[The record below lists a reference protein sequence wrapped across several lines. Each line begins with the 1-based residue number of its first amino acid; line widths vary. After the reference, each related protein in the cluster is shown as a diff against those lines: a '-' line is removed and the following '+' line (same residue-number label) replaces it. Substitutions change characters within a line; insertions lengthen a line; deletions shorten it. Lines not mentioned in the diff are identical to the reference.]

1 MAAFSISQHP
11 SLIPLESLQS
21 RRNSTEMLG
30 FLGSKLVGSHRR
42 SEEGWGHPGTCQD
55 YRGFTILQAAEGGPS
70 ATDTPK
76 TEGRACFR
84 CNCTTSR
91 RICRAALVGHRP
103 WASGDG
109 DWRWPP
115 FREGLPLLLMRGDM
129 AGVGIRCATALALL
143 QLHTFL
149 GRSFLRGAPRRG
161 PRVRDVH
168 DIRGGLA
175 GGWLANAR
183 AQSGLVL
190 RPRALWATDFSG
202 CRQSHSMGPSID
214 RRRLAHQGHD
224 SGYADGFSC
233 PLGTP

>member
-1 MAAFSISQHP
+1 MEQVIRTDDLRKSFRSRKGAVEAVRGVSIEVGRAE
-11 SLIPLESLQS
+11 IF
-21 RRNSTEMLG
+21 G
-30 FLGSKLVGSHRR
+30 FLGSKLAGSHRR
-42 SEEGWGHPGTCQD
+42 SEEGWGHAGTCQD
-55 YRGFTILQAAEGGPS
+55 CRGFTILQAAEGGPS

-129 AGVGIRCATALALL
+129 AGVGIRCAIALALL

-168 DIRGGLA
+168 DIRGVSQGAWAVLA
-175 GGWLANAR
+175 RTCEPGPVWIG
-183 AQSGLVL
+183 V
-190 RPRALWATDFSG
+190 RPRARWATNS
-202 CRQSHSMGPSID
+202 
-214 RRRLAHQGHD
+214 
-224 SGYADGFSC
+224 
-233 PLGTP
+233 